1 MCCYS
6 KRIDVQGVA
15 NGMFVFG
22 YRHGS
27 SIPPV
32 AAFQRIIQHFG
43 WGVQDLVLVLHW
55 KFGQKHMIYEL
66 YTFMSTF
73 IIIADGR
80 FLAFY
85 VALVQ
90 TQVLSTSVV
99 QNIHPS
105 VEDKRCKTYFLNM
118 TVSVRGI
125 LSYTTTGTYVP
136 GNSTGTYGGGIAFQR

>member
-1 MCCYS
+1 MCCYR

-66 YTFMSTF
+66 YSFMNTF

-90 TQVLSTSVV
+90 TPRYFQLPLCKTST
-99 QNIHPS
+99 HPS
-105 VEDKRCKTYFLNM
+105 RINV
-118 TVSVRGI
+118 VRHI
-125 LSYTTTGTYVP
+125 
-136 GNSTGTYGGGIAFQR
+136 F